1 MCVPR
6 WFCLGPLADLK
17 WKWFGGARG
26 EEYGCV
32 IVLGSKLVLVTDESP
47 LALVAH
53 VAALIASKCITV
65 SRAYAGGYA
74 SPAPIRGVVLVR
86 NSSRSLR

>member
-1 MCVPR
+1 M
-6 WFCLGPLADLK
+6 
-17 WKWFGGARG
+17 
-26 EEYGCV
+26 
-32 IVLGSKLVLVTDESP
+32 IVLGIKLILVADESP

-74 SPAPIRGVVLVR
+74 SPASIRGVVLVR
-86 NSSRSLR
+86 NPTRSLR